1 MNAIPVSLAA
11 ALYALVL
18 LSPALSAPA
27 HGPHEH
33 GAARLDLAVEGASVT
48 ITLESPLANFLSFEH
63 SPRTEQQKADARA
76 LAARLRQADGLFRLS
91 EAAGCRLEKV
101 TLEAE
106 ALEEILRES
115 SSPGV
120 ARSGEEEHAEHDG
133 EEGEHSDLDAE
144 YSFRCAR
151 PEVLHELEVSLF
163 SVWPGLQEVDVRMVT
178 PAGQGAAELTPE
190 QPLIRW

>member
-1 MNAIPVSLAA
+1 MNAIPVSFAA
-11 ALYALVL
+11 ALCAMILV
-18 LSPALSAPA
+18 SPALSAPA

-63 SPRTEQQKADARA
+63 APRTERQKEDARA
-76 LAARLRQADGLFRLS
+76 LVARLQQADGLFRLS
-91 EAAGCRLEKV
+91 GAAGCRLEKV

-115 SSPGV
+115 SSPGA
-120 ARSGEEEHAEHDG
+120 ARGGGDEHAEHDG

-151 PEVLHELEVSLF
+151 PEVLHELEVALF
-163 SVWPGLQEVDVRMVT
+163 SVWPGLRELDVRTVT

-190 QPLIRW
+190 QPVIRW